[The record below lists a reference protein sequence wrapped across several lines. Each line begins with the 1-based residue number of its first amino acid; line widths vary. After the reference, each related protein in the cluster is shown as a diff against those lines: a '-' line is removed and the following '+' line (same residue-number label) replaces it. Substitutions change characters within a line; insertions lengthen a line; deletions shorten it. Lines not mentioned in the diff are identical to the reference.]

1 MTYEE
6 GGYGIFSIKYFYE
19 KIFIRGIFSAYSVWI
34 PRKICVFTWLAV
46 RRVILTVENLKK
58 GTLVVLV
65 GASCVKNQE
74 DT

>member
-1 MTYEE
+1 MAYFLLSTSMRRFLLEE
-6 GGYGIFSIKYFYE
+6 SFQHI
-19 KIFIRGIFSAYSVWI
+19 SVWI

-65 GASCVKNQE
+65 GASSVKNQE